1 MGHIA
6 LHICMH
12 VFTILTIHKILPRD
26 LLSLEVF
33 NLSERFSRK
42 WETRRE
48 EQAFTD
54 RVKEAVKPPGPLKP
68 RLDFAVRRI
77 ELQVQKLDQATDR
90 FGQRDKTIF
99 ARIVDAYTKHDT
111 ARANVFANELA
122 EIRKMEKLIINARL
136 ALEQIVLRLRTVSEL
151 GDVVSTLGPAVGV
164 LRSVKAGLVSVFP
177 EAESELGE
185 IGNMLSGIM
194 MEAGTGSGMTLN
206 FDSVNE
212 DASKILTEAATVAE
226 QRVKEK
232 FPDLPPGIPG
242 LPATPIG
249 EKSSTETS

>member
-1 MGHIA
+1 M
-6 LHICMH
+6 
-12 VFTILTIHKILPRD
+12 
-26 LLSLEVF
+26 
-33 NLSERFSRK
+33 SERFAKK

-48 EQAFTD
+48 EQPFTNRIKD
-54 RVKEAVKPPGPLKP
+54 AVKPPGPLKP

-90 FGQRDKTIF
+90 FSQRDKAIF

-111 ARANVFANELA
+111 ARANVFANELS
-122 EIRKMEKLIINARL
+122 EVRKMERLIINARL

-194 MEAGTGSGMTLN
+194 IEAGQGSGMTLN

-212 DASKILTEAATVAE
+212 DASKILNEAATVAE
-226 QRVKEK
+226 QRIKEK
-232 FPDLPPGIPG
+232 FPDLPPGM
-242 LPATPIG
+242 PAAPASQ
-249 EKSSTETS
+249 EKAGSESY

>member
-1 MGHIA
+1 M
-6 LHICMH
+6 
-12 VFTILTIHKILPRD
+12 LTIHKTFLCNSS
-26 LLSLEVF
+26 LSEVI
-33 NLSERFSRK
+33 NLSERFAKK
-42 WETRRE
+42 WETKRDD
-48 EQAFTD
+48 QPFTN

-77 ELQVQKLDQATDR
+77 ELQTQKLDQATER

-111 ARANVFANELA
+111 SRANVFANELA
-122 EIRKMEKLIINARL
+122 EVRKMEKLIINARL

-164 LRSVKAGLVSVFP
+164 LRSVRAGLVSVFP
-177 EAESELGE
+177 EAENELGE

-194 MEAGTGSGMTLN
+194 MEAGSGSGMTLN

-212 DASKILTEAATVAE
+212 DAGKILNEAATVAE
-226 QRVKEK
+226 QRIKDK
-232 FPDLPPGIPG
+232 FPELPPGMPGIPTSA
-242 LPATPIG
+242 LG

>member
-1 MGHIA
+1 M
-6 LHICMH
+6 LTMH
-12 VFTILTIHKILPRD
+12 KTFLCNSS
-26 LLSLEVF
+26 LSEVI
-33 NLSERFSRK
+33 NLSERFAKK
-42 WETRRE
+42 WETKRD
-48 EQAFTD
+48 EQPFTN

-77 ELQVQKLDQATDR
+77 ELQTQKLDQATER

-111 ARANVFANELA
+111 SRANVFANELA
-122 EIRKMEKLIINARL
+122 EVRKMEKLIINARL

-164 LRSVKAGLVSVFP
+164 LRSVRAGLVSVFP
-177 EAESELGE
+177 EAENELGE

-194 MEAGTGSGMTLN
+194 MEAGSGSGMTLN

-212 DASKILTEAATVAE
+212 DAGKILNEASTVAE
-226 QRVKEK
+226 QRIKDK
-232 FPDLPPGIPG
+232 FPELPPGMPGIPTSA
-242 LPATPIG
+242 LG

>member
-1 MGHIA
+1 M
-6 LHICMH
+6 
-12 VFTILTIHKILPRD
+12 P
-26 LLSLEVF
+26 LEVT
-33 NLSERFSRK
+33 NLSERFSKK

-48 EQAFTD
+48 EQPFTNRIKD
-54 RVKEAVKPPGPLKP
+54 AVKPPGPLKP

-77 ELQVQKLDQATDR
+77 DLQVQKLDQATER
-90 FGQRDKTIF
+90 FSQRDKTIF

-111 ARANVFANELA
+111 SRANVFANELS
-122 EIRKMEKLIINARL
+122 EIRKMERLIINARL

-164 LRSVKAGLVSVFP
+164 LRSVRAGLVSVFP
-177 EAESELGE
+177 EAENELGE

-194 MEAGTGSGMTLN
+194 MEAGSGSGMTLN

-212 DASKILTEAATVAE
+212 DAGKILNEAATVAE

-232 FPDLPPGIPG
+232 FPDLPPGISG
-242 LPATPIG
+242 LSTTSLS